1 MKRFRVSVTLDCP
14 SYWTEAQARKY
25 VGKLASTP
33 AEKGSIVSKEIL
45 PDACLLCGI
54 SRAAS
59 YEDHLGFMCEGSP
72 SYMHQYPRLA
82 GTDSKPSPDGTEP
95 AKPGE

>member
-54 SRAAS
+54 SR
-59 YEDHLGFMCEGSP
+59 SP